1 MAKHGE
7 RPSFPEPQVDTV
19 VRLRD
24 GRRLAYA
31 EYGDPSGTPIFY
43 FHGTPGSRYEA
54 CFVAEAASRRGAR
67 IIAIDRPGFGRSSSK
82 RGRSLLD
89 FADDVAELADMLGI
103 KRFAVAGLSGGGPYV
118 EACAI
123 RMPDRVAGGSI
134 ASGAGPP
141 ESLLAGASRVRRS
154 RVRIELALAPVMTWL
169 LAWYMAATIRLIP
182 VSWIPRFI
190 DPYVLRRKEVRAPF
204 KREALEG
211 MRRGGG
217 ALAQELLLLTRP
229 FGFALRDI
237 AVPISLWHGDADKVV
252 PISVGRWVA
261 AEIPGCRPT
270 WVPGGAHL
278 LIVDYADEIVAAL
291 V

>member
-1 MAKHGE
+1 VA
-7 RPSFPEPQVDTV
+7 T
-19 VRLRD
+19 LRD

-31 EYGDPSGTPIFY
+31 EYGDPAGAPVFY

-54 CFVAEAASRRGAR
+54 CFVADAATRRGAR
-67 IIAIDRPGFGRSSSK
+67 IIAVDRPGFGRSDPK
-82 RGRSLLD
+82 RGRTLLD
-89 FADDVAELADMLGI
+89 FADDVGEFADILGI
-103 KRFAVAGLSGGGPYV
+103 DRFAVAGLSGGGPYV

-123 RMPDRVAGGSI
+123 RMPDRVTSGAI

-141 ESLLAGASRVRRS
+141 ESQIGSGSWLRRA
-154 RVRIELALAPVMTWL
+154 RVRIELAIAPLMTWL
-169 LAWYMAATIRLIP
+169 LAWYMALTIRLMP

-190 DPYVLRRKEVRAPF
+190 DPNVLRRREVRAPF

-211 MRRGGG
+211 MRHGGQE
-217 ALAQELLLLTRP
+217 LAHELLLLTRP

-237 AVPISLWHGDADKVV
+237 AVPISLWHGDADRVV
-252 PISVGRWVA
+252 KIEIGRWVA
-261 AEIPGCRPT
+261 AEIPGCRAT